1 MADKVQ
7 EVDKNGQ
14 EKAEINSKSESKEK
28 EAVADDPELD
38 DLLDS
43 KYKLSTPVVCMCFV
57 PV

>member
-14 EKAEINSKSESKEK
+14 EKAEISSKSESKEK
-28 EAVADDPELD
+28 ETVADDPELD

-43 KYKLSTPVVCMCFV
+43 K
-57 PV
+57 